1 MAEQQQQKSQTAQQ
15 KKRANVHI
23 FGTIPKDSI
32 FNPIPPYNL
41 RNDCQVGQWK
51 RGEDDF
57 KGNSLEMAIMQ
68 ANKFYGNLGDTKKAH
83 WLQLWFIASPQ
94 EDKIPRNTVCCT
106 YIKTRS
112 LENLGGK
119 LIELMTNEIDPGTGI
134 FTASFEKTQ
143 GKMGSYYM
151 LKWGFRDRETEEEL
165 DQLDMIAEFMAGE
178 PTFMDTGKPKTLICV
193 DHMTPEQI
201 KDLDPVIDALEND
214 EEPPVNHHQLTG
226 TTTSKNGK
234 Q

>member
-1 MAEQQQQKSQTAQQ
+1 MTNTSRKNKQTS
-15 KKRANVHI
+15 I

-57 KGNSLEMAIMQ
+57 KGNSLEMAILQ
-68 ANKFYGNLGDTKKAH
+68 AHKFYGNLGDTKKTH

-94 EDKIPRNTVCCT
+94 EDKIPPNTVCCT

-119 LIELMTNEIDPGTGI
+119 LVELMTSEIDPGTGI

-143 GKMGSYYM
+143 GKMGAYYV
-151 LKWGFRDRETEEEL
+151 LKWSFRDREGEEEQK
-165 DQLDMIAEFMAGE
+165 QLDRIIEFINGN
-178 PTFMDTGKPKTLICV
+178 PTFLDTGKPKTLICV
-193 DHMTPEQI
+193 DGMTPEQI
-201 KDLDPVIDALEND
+201 NDLDPVIDALEND
-214 EEPPVNHHQLTG
+214 QEPPVNYRQLTG
-226 TTTSKNGK
+226 AASSNGK
-234 Q
+234 AKSNS